1 MLNLKSHFLRVQKKW
16 CGLMKSMRDFTG
28 LLHWF
33 PIVTD
38 RIVGLGLKV
47 DRRLGLP
54 DRMML

>member
-1 MLNLKSHFLRVQKKW
+1 
-16 CGLMKSMRDFTG
+16 MKSMRDFTG